1 MDNGLFVRV
10 EGNVTQYQ
18 DIKLTGTTTRAE
30 DQNTKTIDITDM
42 DGATATLSIGK
53 SF

>member
-1 MDNGLFVRV
+1 MENGLFVRV
-10 EGNVTQYQ
+10 EANMTEF
-18 DIKLTGTTTRAE
+18 DSIKLKNLETDVDA
-30 DQNTKTIDITDM
+30 NKNTIDITGL

>member
-18 DIKLTGTTTRAE
+18 NIKLTNQLTGTDE
-30 DQNTKTIDITDM
+30 NKNTIDITDM

>member
-18 DIKLTGTTTRAE
+18 NIKLVNQADGTVDENA
-30 DQNTKTIDITDM
+30 NTIDITGL